1 LLTARKDALPGTP
14 HRLQNPKWPT
24 GSGKRS
30 NPNGKK
36 IKQQKVTDKVATSII
51 SRPPEWQTS
60 VW

>member
-14 HRLQNPKWPT
+14 HRLQNPKWPA

-36 IKQQKVTDKVATSII
+36 IKVTDKVATSIV
-51 SRPPEWQTS
+51 SQPPEWPTS